1 MLFRNTELR
10 RLSFCAV
17 SSWPGGMYVTPTI
30 AGSRPGAVIAGTWAA
45 LMKQGRK
52 GFIEKAKLILGTA

>member
-1 MLFRNTELR
+1 
-10 RLSFCAV
+10 
-17 SSWPGGMYVTPTI
+17 MYVTPTI

-52 GFIEKAKLILGTA
+52 GFVEKAKLILDTAQKIREEISKIPEIKVYSK